1 MILLSIIGFART
13 VLILIGI
20 YFIFKIVARFL
31 LPILLKKMV
40 ERAAHNMAN
49 QQNFSKERMKKEGE
63 INVDYV
69 PKKGKKIDDSD
80 GEYVDY
86 VEIK

>member
-1 MILLSIIGFART
+1 MMLLSIIGFART
-13 VLILIGI
+13 ILILIGI
-20 YFIFKIVARFL
+20 YFVFKIVARFL

-40 ERAAHNMAN
+40 ERAANNMAN
-49 QQNFSKERMKKEGE
+49 HQNNSQEGGKRTGE

-69 PKKGKKIDDSD
+69 PKKGKKMDDSQ

>member
-49 QQNFSKERMKKEGE
+49 QQNFSKERMRKEGE

-69 PKKGKKIDDSD
+69 PKKGKKMDDSD

>member
-1 MILLSIIGFART
+1 
-13 VLILIGI
+13 
-20 YFIFKIVARFL
+20 
-31 LPILLKKMV
+31 MV

>member
-20 YFIFKIVARFL
+20 YFVFKIVARFL

-86 VEIK
+86 IEIK

>member
-1 MILLSIIGFART
+1 MVLLSIIGLVRT
-13 VLILIGI
+13 ILIVIGI
-20 YFIFKIVARFL
+20 YFLFKILSRFL
-31 LPILLKKMV
+31 FPILLKKMV
-40 ERAAHNMAN
+40 ERAAANMAKH
-49 QQNFSKERMKKEGE
+49 QNFQTESKRKQGE

-69 PKKGKKIDDSD
+69 PKKDRRNRDDD

>member
-20 YFIFKIVARFL
+20 YFVFKMVARFL

-69 PKKGKKIDDSD
+69 PKKGKKMDDSD

>member
-20 YFIFKIVARFL
+20 YFVFKMVARFL

-49 QQNFSKERMKKEGE
+49 QQNFSKERMRKEGE

-69 PKKGKKIDDSD
+69 PKKGKKMDDSD